1 MDLGVTAQHGVDAG
15 GTVDYRRALRPASY
29 TAALAVILFS
39 ILYLVEGN
47 LIWFGVAAGVLVS
60 WVLLV
65 VACRISAQSGR
76 VQGGDNV

>member
-1 MDLGVTAQHGVDAG
+1 MTDSG
-15 GTVDYRRALRPASY
+15 GAVDYRRALRPASY

-47 LIWFGVAAGVLVS
+47 PVWFGVAAGVLVS

-65 VACRISAQSGR
+65 VACRIRAQSGR
-76 VQGGDNV
+76 PTSGASRGLKE